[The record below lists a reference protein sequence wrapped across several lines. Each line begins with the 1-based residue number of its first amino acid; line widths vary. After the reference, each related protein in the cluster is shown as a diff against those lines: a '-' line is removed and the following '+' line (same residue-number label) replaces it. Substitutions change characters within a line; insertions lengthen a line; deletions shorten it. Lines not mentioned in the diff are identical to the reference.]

1 MKAFK
6 IAPLALAIGALTFA
20 TVTSAGGHRGHHDG
34 AQIQKKVKVSLESNT
49 YGDTYIGGYIGVDRL
64 GMAVVDD
71 KQSSTGNE
79 TYNEA
84 FSNTSDMGD
93 GALRNASGNIGV
105 NVSAGDNNVQGNS
118 AALAATDAG
127 FVFGSEGQ
135 GEYYSHGSSADAE
148 IFVHQTTYYNWT
160 DNHAQRNRASMGSGA
175 LQGASGNIGV
185 NIASGNNNV
194 QKNALAGS
202 VGFGAMSVATVNVQQ
217 HAHDNYTNNL
227 PISETREDTIDITLA
242 PTEGEG
248 GGLYF
253 NLPDATYE
261 GQSDQI
267 GDVYPDV
274 WTGDEHPAGEQIGH
288 VDLDSDTQGA
298 QDLNEDGG
306 ALAFNE
312 DGTISFGELS
322 EVQLMGSLS
331 GTAVIQTQVINERG
345 WNRSTMGSNAMAN
358 ASGNI
363 GVNITTG
370 TNNLQNNSL
379 AIAALRGPSM
389 GDIGEGG
396 MPPMPGTGGEGN

>member
-1 MKAFK
+1 M
-6 IAPLALAIGALTFA
+6 
-20 TVTSAGGHRGHHDG
+20 
-34 AQIQKKVKVSLESNT
+34 
-49 YGDTYIGGYIGVDRL
+49 
-64 GMAVVDD
+64 
-71 KQSSTGNE
+71 
-79 TYNEA
+79 
-84 FSNTSDMGD
+84 
-93 GALRNASGNIGV
+93 
-105 NVSAGDNNVQGNS
+105 
-118 AALAATDAG
+118 
-127 FVFGSEGQ
+127 FGSEGQ

-160 DNHAQRNRASMGSGA
+160 DNYAQRNRASMGSGA

-194 QKNALAGS
+194 QKNALAGA

-227 PISETREDTIDITLA
+227 PISETREDTINITLA

-253 NLPDATYE
+253 NLPDANYQ

-267 GDVYPDV
+267 GDVYPDI
-274 WTGDEHPAGEQIGH
+274 WSGDEHPAGDQLGH
-288 VDLDSDTQGA
+288 IDLDTDTQGGS
-298 QDLNEDGG
+298 DLNGDGG

-312 DGTISFGELS
+312 DGTVSFGELS

-389 GDIGEGG
+389 GDMGGDVPPMLPGEGSA
-396 MPPMPGTGGEGN
+396 N